1 MKENNKLVQ
10 LTARVLEDA
19 SIEQY
24 KREERSLL
32 AKRATSEKDRL
43 NELLSC
49 MKNDTLS
56 PPEKMKQ
63 LRKGLLELTG
73 DVNFKK
79 SKNMGEILESALDFI
94 VRNYETENPFL

>member
-1 MKENNKLVQ
+1 
-10 LTARVLEDA
+10 
-19 SIEQY
+19 
-24 KREERSLL
+24 
-32 AKRATSEKDRL
+32 
-43 NELLSC
+43 

-79 SKNMGEILESALDFI
+79 SKNMGDILESALDFI